1 MSLTPHIKIIFI
13 VPYRDRKQHYDI
25 FSEHMKTIL
34 EDIEPTDY
42 DIFYIHQTDT
52 RSFNRGAMKN
62 IGFLYVKDK
71 YPDTYKDIT
80 LVFND
85 IDTMPKVKNYFDY
98 ETETGVIK
106 HLYGFTYTLGG
117 IVSIKA
123 SDFEKMNGFPN
134 FWAWGY
140 EDNALQRRAEFYK
153 VVIDRSKMCKIGDTN
168 ITHLTDEL
176 SKHVNK
182 DEFLLY
188 KLNATEGISEINSL
202 TYNVNESTGFIDILT
217 FNTKRDENLTT
228 SKKHDIKNGNK
239 PFLRRNPTMSMSFL

>member
-85 IDTMPKVKNYFDY
+85 NTI
-98 ETETGVIK
+98 VI
-106 HLYGFTYTLGG
+106 LY
-117 IVSIKA
+117 
-123 SDFEKMNGFPN
+123 N
-134 FWAWGY
+134 
-140 EDNALQRRAEFYK
+140 
-153 VVIDRSKMCKIGDTN
+153 C
-168 ITHLTDEL
+168 HLTEKR
-176 SKHVNK
+176 SIFKT
-182 DEFLLY
+182 FLL
-188 KLNATEGISEINSL
+188 TL
-202 TYNVNESTGFIDILT
+202 TSI
-217 FNTKRDENLTT
+217 
-228 SKKHDIKNGNK
+228 H
-239 PFLRRNPTMSMSFL
+239 